1 MLLIRRLEGDHDAM
15 PQSMRKACTFQQ
27 ALAKHQ
33 ACGIFL
39 HFLSQLQRM
48 TPPAEFAESEKSLK
62 GQFASGFMDPD
73 LAHAL
78 ETQFPPG
85 DLAAVAR
92 FVRALRAGGRCFYSS
107 GNAAIR
113 TKR

>member
-1 MLLIRRLEGDHDAM
+1 
-15 PQSMRKACTFQQ
+15 
-27 ALAKHQ
+27 
-33 ACGIFL
+33 
-39 HFLSQLQRM
+39 M